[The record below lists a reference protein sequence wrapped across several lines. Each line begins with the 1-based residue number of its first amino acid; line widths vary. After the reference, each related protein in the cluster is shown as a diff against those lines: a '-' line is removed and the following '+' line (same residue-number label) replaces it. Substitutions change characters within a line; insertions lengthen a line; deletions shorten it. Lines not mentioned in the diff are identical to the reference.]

1 MPLRRG
7 RLYPFNYGDPRV
19 EILAEMSIEEHL
31 SDLKSTFPGAK
42 VLYAPDIAIALN
54 KSPTAIRRMLD
65 KRQIP
70 ELKTYGG
77 RLGVSLVNF
86 AKFLEEGDSD
96 DLSQRESSPF
106 PQRKR
111 VAPTTREVPRLRD
124 LMALAT
130 RQVEFWS
137 ELHASLEAISLRDG
151 QGNEERNVDAL

>member
-1 MPLRRG
+1 
-7 RLYPFNYGDPRV
+7 
-19 EILAEMSIEEHL
+19 MSIEEHL

-42 VLYAPDIAIALN
+42 VLYAPDIATALN

-86 AKFLEEGDSD
+86 AKFLEGGDSD
-96 DLSQRESSPF
+96 DSPKSESPPL

-111 VAPTTREVPRLRD
+111 VAQTTRDVPRLRD

-137 ELHASLEAISLRDG
+137 ELHASLEAISLRD
-151 QGNEERNVDAL
+151 ERGHLERTIDAL